1 MKQIKTAVLG
11 CTGLVGQQ
19 FIKMLDQHPYF
30 KVTAVYASE
39 ASAGRKYE
47 DVVNWWVRGS
57 VPEYAKKMIIEK
69 IELDSIIDHKIKIVF
84 SALPAESARKIEVS
98 LRANKRYVFSNAST
112 YRMFEDIPIL
122 IPEVNVEHLNLATK
136 QASRYGGFIVTNSNC
151 STAGLALALKP
162 IFKYGFHSVT
172 VSTYQAI
179 SGAGLSGLSA
189 MDISGNVIPY
199 IKDEEE
205 KMEAELKK
213 ILSEFDGRGL
223 QELNFPLSINCCR
236 VPVREGH
243 LESVAVHLKDKIEIT
258 ELINAWSQFKGIPQ
272 TLKLPS
278 APEYPVLINEESN
291 RPQPILDSYAGYP
304 NRSRGMA
311 ITIGRIRKKGNNL
324 IFVLLVNN
332 MIRGAAGT
340 SILNAELAYKKKII
354 PGIDCGNPLIKP
366 GGIL

>member
-69 IELDSIIDHKIKIVF
+69 IKLDSIIDHKIKIVF
-84 SALPAESARKIEVS
+84 SALPAESAREIEVS
-98 LRANKRYVFSNAST
+98 LRANNRYVFSNAST

-162 IFKYGFHSVT
+162 T
-172 VSTYQAI
+172 VRLFTVHASI
-179 SGAGLSGLSA
+179 
-189 MDISGNVIPY
+189 IP
-199 IKDEEE
+199 KWW
-205 KMEAELKK
+205 
-213 ILSEFDGRGL
+213 RW
-223 QELNFPLSINCCR
+223 
-236 VPVREGH
+236 
-243 LESVAVHLKDKIEIT
+243 T
-258 ELINAWSQFKGIPQ
+258 
-272 TLKLPS
+272 
-278 APEYPVLINEESN
+278 ESN
-291 RPQPILDSYAGYP
+291 RRCSPHGS
-304 NRSRGMA
+304 
-311 ITIGRIRKKGNNL
+311 
-324 IFVLLVNN
+324 LLY
-332 MIRGAAGT
+332 RQLPSPLGH
-340 SILNAELAYKKKII
+340 NADWWARRES
-354 PGIDCGNPLIKP
+354 NP
-366 GGIL
+366 